1 MVETDPNLEWM
12 GSIDLSSV
20 SLQDES
26 LDNVNIDD
34 VLDSVDSQQTTP
46 NVEENTTSDANN
58 NLQTDANGDLNANL
72 SSIDSV
78 SIDAAPVWNSIDE
91 SVFLESGEN
100 VSTNKNVLKDN
111 DNFWSYLRWFFFS
124 AILTLLWVLA
134 IALFYSFSTYIT
146 EATKAVPDSKYQNYI
161 QTYKERYKKVKEMIW
176 MDKEYKTPTVWS
188 TDEVWDVNV
197 IINATDIDYID
208 KKDLLSK
215 YVSDL
220 VRSAEN
226 WAAEVETLKQD
237 IAKQWFLPE
246 ELEILIAN
254 DQAIDTIQ
262 RSLNALEVI
271 KFSTATKV
279 FSFMNSALN
288 TISEMIKIN
297 WSSVENI
304 QSLFNQINERW
315 EKDISSY
322 VYMCYLN
329 PFETNADCDT
339 IWDLDAYYST
349 SKDKSINIRLF
360 KNAMNAI
367 SQLLEKEDTMLFSI
381 TFNWFDAK
389 DKNITF
395 SIEVYTNQEDE
406 RNLMLQWK
414 KNPNI
419 FILTNIINLLKQ
431 SSFIIWAE
439 INTKE
444 VNVDTRTI
452 TQWGVSRTVNYSTM
466 DFTVPIQ
473 KNTEREIFD
482 YIDIDSMKKLLTNR
496 WFESILEE
504 EIDEEMEE
512 EIEETTDEITDEEEK
527 VQENLSWDVSELP
540 SEEGSSDIEENNE
553 ENTGLE
559 NNEKNTGLENNEN
572 L

>member
-34 VLDSVDSQQTTP
+34 VLDSVDSQQTAP

-78 SIDAAPVWNSIDE
+78 SIDAAPVWNPIDE

-540 SEEGSSDIEENNE
+540 SEEGSSDIEENSE

-559 NNEKNTGLENNEN
+559 NNEN

>member
-1 MVETDPNLEWM
+1 MEEKDPNLEWM

-34 VLDSVDSQQTTP
+34 VLNNVDSPENTLNAESNISVDT
-46 NVEENTTSDANN
+46 NN
-58 NLQTDANGDLNANL
+58 NTGTSENADINADAL
-72 SSIDSV
+72 SGIEN
-78 SIDAAPVWNSIDE
+78 ISIDE
-91 SVFLESGEN
+91 APTWNAIDQSVFLDSEEN
-100 VSTNKNVLKDN
+100 VSTRKNVLKDG

-146 EATKAVPDSKYQNYI
+146 EATKEVPDINYQDYI
-161 QTYKERYKKVKEMIW
+161 KSYKEKYKNVKEMVWIVPIHESPKVW
-176 MDKEYKTPTVWS
+176 NVKETEK
-188 TDEVWDVNV
+188 VNE
-197 IINATDIDYID
+197 IINATDIDYIE
-208 KKDLLSK
+208 KKDLLSQ

-220 VRSAEN
+220 VRNAEN
-226 WAAEVETLKQD
+226 WAVKVETLKEE

-246 ELEILIAN
+246 ELETLISN

-288 TISEMIKIN
+288 TISEMIKIS
-297 WSSVENI
+297 WSSAENLK
-304 QSLFNQINERW
+304 SLFDQINDRW
-315 EKDISSY
+315 ERDISSY

-339 IWDLDAYYST
+339 IWDLDAYYSI
-349 SKDKSINIRLF
+349 SKDKSVNIRLF

-381 TFNWFDAK
+381 TFNWFDAEAK
-389 DKNITF
+389 SITF
-395 SIEVYTNQEDE
+395 SIEVYTNAEDE

-419 FILTNIINLLKQ
+419 FILTNIVNLLKQ

-444 VNVDTRTI
+444 INVDTRTI

-482 YIDIDSMKKLLTNR
+482 YIDTDSMKKLLLGR
-496 WFESILEE
+496 WFESNIEEDEETLEE
-504 EIDEEMEE
+504 TAEEAS
-512 EIEETTDEITDEEEK
+512 EETSEETSEEATDEG
-527 VQENLSWDVSELP
+527 EN
-540 SEEGSSDIEENNE
+540 IQE
-553 ENTGLE
+553 ENTE
-559 NNEKNTGLENNEN
+559 EKNPEDLNQTEEDNSEQVKHDLNNSNEN

>member
-78 SIDAAPVWNSIDE
+78 SIDAAPVWNPIDE

-512 EIEETTDEITDEEEK
+512 EIEETTEEITDEEEK

-540 SEEGSSDIEENNE
+540 SEEGSSDIEENSE

-559 NNEKNTGLENNEN
+559 NNEN

>member
-78 SIDAAPVWNSIDE
+78 SIDAAPVWNPIDE

-512 EIEETTDEITDEEEK
+512 EMEEEIEETTEEITDEEGK

-540 SEEGSSDIEENNE
+540 SEEGSSDIEENSE

-559 NNEKNTGLENNEN
+559 NNEN